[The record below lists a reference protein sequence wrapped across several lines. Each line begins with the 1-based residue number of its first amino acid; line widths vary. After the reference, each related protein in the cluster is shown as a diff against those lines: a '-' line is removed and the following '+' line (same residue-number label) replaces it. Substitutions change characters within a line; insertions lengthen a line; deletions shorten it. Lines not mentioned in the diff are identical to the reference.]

1 MHGLRPPSPALPP
14 RPARRGLT
22 PGALICLLIVTAL
35 AVITLARHAP
45 QAPSVPQA
53 MPAPEA
59 GIAQTRTL
67 RFADEADGSVAA
79 IDADSGELVRR
90 FEGEQGF
97 LRGTLRALLRERR
110 MRGIDAAPPFQLI
123 LHRDGRLTLHDPS
136 TGTRIAL
143 ESFGET
149 NTRVFARLLR

>member
-1 MHGLRPPSPALPP
+1 MHSLRPPSPALPP
-14 RPARRGLT
+14 HPARRRLLK
-22 PGALICLLIVTAL
+22 PGALICLLMVTAL
-35 AVITLARHAP
+35 AVIALARNAP

-53 MPAPEA
+53 D
-59 GIAQTRTL
+59 IAQMRTL
-67 RFADEADGSVAA
+67 RFTDQPDGSVAA
-79 IDADSGELVRR
+79 IDVDTGQLVRR

-110 MRGIDAAPPFQLI
+110 MRGIDAAPPFELI

>member
-1 MHGLRPPSPALPP
+1 MQTLRRPPPALPQ
-14 RPARRGLT
+14 RPARRWLN
-22 PGALICLLIVTAL
+22 PGALICVLMATAL

-45 QAPSVPQA
+45 QAAS
-53 MPAPEA
+53 MPDTD
-59 GIAQTRTL
+59 IAQTRTL

-79 IDADSGELVRR
+79 IDTDSGQLVRR

-97 LRGTLRALLRERR
+97 LRGTLRAMLRERR

-123 LHRDGRLTLHDPS
+123 LHSDGRLTLHDPS

-149 NTRVFARLLR
+149 NTRVFARLLH

>member
-1 MHGLRPPSPALPP
+1 MQTLRRTPPALPR
-14 RPARRGLT
+14 RPARRWLG
-22 PGALICLLIVTAL
+22 PGALICLLMATAL

-45 QAPSVPQA
+45 QASSVPQA
-53 MPAPEA
+53 PS
-59 GIAQTRTL
+59 AQDADVAQLRTL
-67 RFADEADGSVAA
+67 RFADDADGAVAA
-79 IDADSGELVRR
+79 IDADSGERVRR

-110 MRGIDAAPPFQLI
+110 MRSIDAALPFQLI

-149 NTRVFARLLR
+149 NTRVFARLLH

>member
-1 MHGLRPPSPALPP
+1 MHSLRPPSHALSQNPQQGMQ
-14 RPARRGLT
+14 RRRAG
-22 PGALICLLIVTAL
+22 PGMLICLLMATAL
-35 AVITLARHAP
+35 AVITLARQAP
-45 QAPSVPQA
+45 QHTITPAVDVAQA
-53 MPAPEA
+53 
-59 GIAQTRTL
+59 RTL
-67 RFADEADGSVAA
+67 RFADQPDGSVAA
-79 IDADSGELVRR
+79 IDVGSGQLIRR

-110 MRGIDAAPPFQLI
+110 MRSIDATPPFELI

-149 NTRVFARLLR
+149 NTRVFARLLH